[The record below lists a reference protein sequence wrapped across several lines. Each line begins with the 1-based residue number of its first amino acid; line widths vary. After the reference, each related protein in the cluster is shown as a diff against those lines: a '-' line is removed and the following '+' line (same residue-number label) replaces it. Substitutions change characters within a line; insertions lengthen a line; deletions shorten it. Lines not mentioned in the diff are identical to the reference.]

1 MILLTF
7 NILNIEAADQ
17 NAVEI
22 SDEERLKITEDNT
35 KAILRILDIHDIKA
49 SFFVEIS
56 IAEKL
61 HNLIKAISS
70 KGHEIAFYNKDSS
83 LQQIE
88 ETKKNIQDLLEKQIR
103 GIRQK
108 DFKQPQDRLKLL
120 EFNYVSNIDN
130 ANILFPFKRLKR
142 NTEITEEDGLSIVP
156 ESISP
161 YFQLPYNDFMFQ
173 ILPMKYYRNMVFE
186 TLKNDDFVLVYI
198 NSWQFTDFKKYKF
211 DIPYYRS
218 LFSGRKMEDKL
229 DALLTWINENDMATS
244 RMKDYIF

>member
-7 NILNIEAADQ
+7 NIIEIEAEVK
-17 NAVEI
+17 NSFKI
-22 SDEERLKITEDNT
+22 TDEERLKITEENT

-49 SFFVEIS
+49 SFFVEVS
-56 IAEKL
+56 LTGKL
-61 HNLIKAISS
+61 QNLIKAFSS
-70 KGHEIAFYNKDSS
+70 KGHEIAFYNKDSN
-83 LQQIE
+83 LDDIE
-88 ETKKNIQDLLEKQIR
+88 NAKKNIQDLLEKQIR

-108 DFKQPQDRLKLL
+108 DVKIPQERLKLL

-142 NTEITEEDGLSIVP
+142 DTEITEEDGLSIVP

-161 YFQLPYNDFMFQ
+161 YSQLPYNDFTFQ
-173 ILPMKYYRNMVFE
+173 ILPMKYYQNMMLE
-186 TLKNDDFVLVYI
+186 TLQNEEFVLIYL
-198 NSWQFTDFKKYKF
+198 NTWQFTDFKKYRF
-211 DIPYYRS
+211 HIPFYRT

-229 DALLTWINENDMATS
+229 DALLSFINGKELAVS

>member
-7 NILNIEAADQ
+7 NITNIEAEAKSGVQ
-17 NAVEI
+17 I
-22 SDEERLKITEDNT
+22 TDEERLKIIEDNT

-56 IAEKL
+56 LTGKL
-61 HNLIKAISS
+61 QNLIKAISS
-70 KGHEIAFYNKDSS
+70 KGHEIAFYNQNSNPEE
-83 LQQIE
+83 IE
-88 ETKKNIQDLLEKQIR
+88 IAKKNIQDLLEKQIR

-108 DFKQPQDRLKLL
+108 DVKVPQENLKML

-142 NTEITEEDGLSIVP
+142 DTEITEEDGLSIVP

-161 YFQLPYNDFMFQ
+161 YSQLPYNDFVFQ
-173 ILPMKYYRNMVFE
+173 ILPMKYYQNMVLE
-186 TLKNDDFVLVYI
+186 TLQNEEFVLIYLNV
-198 NSWQFTDFKKYKF
+198 WQFTDFKKYRF
-211 DIPYYRS
+211 DIPFYRS
-218 LFSGRKMEDKL
+218 LFSGKKMEDKL
-229 DALLTWINENDMATS
+229 DALLKFINEKELAVS

>member
-7 NILNIEAADQ
+7 NILNIEAEAK
-17 NAVEI
+17 NSSEI
-22 SDEERLKITEDNT
+22 SDVERLKIAENNT

-61 HNLIKAISS
+61 QNLIKAISS
-70 KGHEIAFYNKDSS
+70 KGHEIAFYNKNSN
-83 LQQIE
+83 LQEIE
-88 ETKKNIQDLLEKQIR
+88 NVKKNIQDLLEKQIR

-108 DFKQPQDRLKLL
+108 DFKLPQENLKSL

-130 ANILFPFKRLKR
+130 ADILFPFKRLKR
-142 NTEITEEDGLSIVP
+142 DTEIIEEDGLSIVP

-161 YFQLPYNDFMFQ
+161 YSQLPYNDFVFQ
-173 ILPMKYYRNMVFE
+173 ILPMKYYQSMVFE
-186 TLKNDDFVLVYI
+186 TLKKDDFVLIYL
-198 NSWQFTDFKKYKF
+198 NSWQFTDFKKYRF
-211 DIPYYRS
+211 DIPFYRS
-218 LFSGRKMEDKL
+218 LFSGKKMEDKL
-229 DALLTWINENDMATS
+229 EALLAWIDENDMATS

>member
-7 NILNIEAADQ
+7 NILNIVAEAKNSIQ
-17 NAVEI
+17 I
-22 SDEERLKITEDNT
+22 SDEERLKVTEDNT

-49 SFFVEIS
+49 SFFVEIR
-56 IAEKL
+56 IAQKL
-61 HNLIKAISS
+61 QNLIKAISS
-70 KGHEIAFYNKDSS
+70 KGHEIAFYNVGSN
-83 LQQIE
+83 LQEIE
-88 ETKKNIQDLLEKQIR
+88 EVKRNIQDLLEKQVR

-108 DFKQPQDRLKLL
+108 DFKLPQENLKLL

-130 ANILFPFKRLKR
+130 ADILFPFKRLKR
-142 NTEITEEDGLSIVP
+142 DTEINEEDGLSIVP

-161 YFQLPYNDFMFQ
+161 YSQLPYNDFVFQ
-173 ILPMKYYRNMVFE
+173 ILPTKYYQSMVFE
-186 TLKNDDFVLVYI
+186 TLKNDDFVLIYL

-211 DIPYYRS
+211 DVPYYRS
-218 LFSGRKMEDKL
+218 LFSGKKMEDKL